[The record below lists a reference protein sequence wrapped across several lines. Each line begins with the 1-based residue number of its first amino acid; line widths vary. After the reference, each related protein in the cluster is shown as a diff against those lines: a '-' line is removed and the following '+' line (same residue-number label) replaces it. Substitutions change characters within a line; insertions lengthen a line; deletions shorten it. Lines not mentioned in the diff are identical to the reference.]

1 MARTTVSSAD
11 QAFDHFLAAHER
23 QPERINKVYV
33 YPNYKAMGSE
43 AACRAFNRR
52 MEDATCSGA
61 VDIRWEKRGSY
72 IASACLADAAKLY
85 EFLGRTPPDPN
96 ALSHAALAMLD
107 YAQPCSNEER
117 LGWIEI
123 AMAVEADWPADML
136 GSLVAELKRI
146 RAVVP
151 DQPAFI
157 ISAAGPLASSKLLDK
172 LPRAALRRIGVPTD
186 AYPPPPMVLLTAGAA
201 EPEAVVLVENPRAFE
216 RAFAATRVL
225 PVAWVSTH
233 GLVATS
239 IADALGGRRY
249 GAPVDGSP
257 PPLERL
263 LAARNLFYWGDLDLA
278 GLMIFAE
285 ARKRLPQL
293 RLSALYRPMLDLLAR
308 GGGHPYTIAT
318 DKVGQRAWDTD
329 DAVLRPL
336 IEACANCAVDQEWV
350 PSFQI
355 TACCLDPI

>member
-1 MARTTVSSAD
+1 MARTTISSAD

-23 QPERINKVYV
+23 QPERVNKVYV
-33 YPNYKAMGSE
+33 YPDYKAMGSDV
-43 AACRAFNRR
+43 ACRTFNRR
-52 MEDATCSGA
+52 MEEAARQGA
-61 VDIRWEKRGSY
+61 VDIRWERRGSY
-72 IASACLADAAKLY
+72 LASVCLADAAKLY
-85 EFLGRTPPDPN
+85 EFLGRTPPDPA
-96 ALSHAALAMLD
+96 ALSPAALVMLD
-107 YAQPCSNEER
+107 HAQPCSDEER

-123 AMAVEADWPADML
+123 ASAVEADWPADML
-136 GSLVAELKRI
+136 GALVAELKRV
-146 RAVVP
+146 RAAVP

-172 LPRAALRRIGVPTD
+172 LPRAALRRIGIPIDV
-186 AYPPPPMVLLTAGAA
+186 YPSPPMVLLTAGAA
-201 EPEAVVLVENPRAFE
+201 DPEAVVLVENPRAFE
-216 RAFAATRVL
+216 RAFAATRDL

-233 GLVATS
+233 GLVAMS

-257 PPLERL
+257 PSLEQL
-263 LAARNLFYWGDLDLA
+263 LAARNLFYWGDFDLA

-318 DKVGQRAWDTD
+318 DKVGQRIWDTG
-329 DAVLRPL
+329 DAVLKPL
-336 IEACANCAVDQEWV
+336 IEACANSAVDQEWV
-350 PSFQI
+350 PLFHI
-355 TACCLDPI
+355 RACCLDSI